1 MADLGISLLT
11 VSHRPSLW
19 QYHNFILQYDGQGG
33 YVFTKLDAQKRLA
46 LQEEKNAV
54 SIHFSCFGI
63 SCIHTL
69 STLQIEQKLIEV
81 PKMQLR
87 LQELKEMQQHAAAAK
102 A

>member
-1 MADLGISLLT
+1 MY
-11 VSHRPSLW
+11 SH
-19 QYHNFILQYDGQGG
+19 F
-33 YVFTKLDAQKRLA
+33 
-46 LQEEKNAV
+46 
-54 SIHFSCFGI
+54 
-63 SCIHTL
+63 